1 MTCPCKDMKILQR
14 QLFLHDFDGLLNG
27 DWRAQ
32 SLHGLWIFQG
42 IQVQGVWVHP
52 RPFPALHLPHRLAG
66 LLPWLHLWLR
76 VGAVFPPPFH
86 AEIPVS
92 ASEMNP
98 AVPWCFVS
106 LSKRRHLWCL
116 FYTCAFIVT
125 LREEELDRRNAMS
138 RIPWKHSLFP
148 LPCALSGFHHKS
160 AILRLLVGL
169 RGLICCLSFPLQ
181 CTPRAA

>member
-1 MTCPCKDMKILQR
+1 MGTGECRAFMGSGSFKESKCRACGFIPGRSLPCTSHTAWLGCC
-14 QLFLHDFDGLLNG
+14 LGCTSGSVWELC
-27 DWRAQ
+27 
-32 SLHGLWIFQG
+32 SLHHFMQ
-42 IQVQGVWVHP
+42 
-52 RPFPALHLPHRLAG
+52 
-66 LLPWLHLWLR
+66 
-76 VGAVFPPPFH
+76 
-86 AEIPVS
+86 EIPVS
-92 ASEMNP
+92 ASTMNP

-106 LSKRRHLWCL
+106 LSKHRHLWCL

-148 LPCALSGFHHKS
+148 LPCALFGFHHKS

-169 RGLICCLSFPLQ
+169 RLICCLSFPLQ